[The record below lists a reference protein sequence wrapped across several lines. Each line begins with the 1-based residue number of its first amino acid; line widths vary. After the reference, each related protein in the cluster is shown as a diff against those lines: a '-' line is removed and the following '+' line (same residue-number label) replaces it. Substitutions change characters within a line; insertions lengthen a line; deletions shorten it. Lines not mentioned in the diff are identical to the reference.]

1 MTAMNRIVTLLLVVG
16 AFFSG
21 STRQLLNV
29 AKNARS
35 SPLIYAGRDSSSGRD
50 GSGGSGMGG

>member
-1 MTAMNRIVTLLLVVG
+1 MSAMNRIVTMLLVVG

-21 STRQLLNV
+21 STRQLLNQ
-29 AKNARS
+29 AKSAKTGTT
-35 SPLIYAGRDSSSGRD
+35 ICQGKADAGGR